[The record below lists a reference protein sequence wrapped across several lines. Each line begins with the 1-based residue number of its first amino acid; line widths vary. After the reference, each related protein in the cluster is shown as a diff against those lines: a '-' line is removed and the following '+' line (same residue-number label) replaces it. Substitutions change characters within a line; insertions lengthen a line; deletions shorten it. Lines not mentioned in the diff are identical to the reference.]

1 MHLMNAPTAQHR
13 AFKHGQR
20 GISLIES
27 MIALVVLALGI
38 MGLAGVQSRLLV
50 ESRTANYRAIAIGL
64 IDDLN
69 NRMLLNRS
77 AANAGSYRVGTDGA
91 TWDGTQAVPLTAKD
105 CITNSCSSTDLAQSD
120 LQQWRAAVAA
130 TLPGSSVNVFLSTTD
145 PRQIG
150 IAVGWI
156 ANEGKAGQAGET
168 DSGKY
173 IAPFSVTTATAGV
186 ACPADLICHFVYVLP

>member
-38 MGLAGVQSRLLV
+38 MGLAGVQTRMLV
-50 ESRTANYRAIAIGL
+50 ESRTANYRAIAVGL

-69 NRMLLNRS
+69 NRMLLNRT
-77 AANAGSYRVGTDGA
+77 AAFAGSYRVGTNST
-91 TWDGTQAVPLTAKD
+91 TWDGTQTVPLAAKD
-105 CITNSCSSTDLAQSD
+105 CLAAACTGTNLAQSD
-120 LQQWRAAVAA
+120 LQQWRAAVTAA
-130 TLPGSSVNVFLSTTD
+130 LPGSDVNVFASTTD

-150 IAVGWI
+150 IAVGWS
-156 ANEGKAGQAGET
+156 ANEGKAGQTAQA
-168 DSGKY
+168 DSDKY
-173 IAPFSVTTATAGV
+173 NAPFAVTAADAGV
-186 ACPADLICHFVYVLP
+186 TCPAGLICHFVYVLL